1 MRKMPSSCNSRH
13 SKGLHQLAPIR
24 PFFSFRISVV
34 NFHFYRILLSR
45 AQQSTPCA
53 PASIPRSTLYTAQK
67 PPAEESAQESDDEVT
82 SQEGAEP
89 EEEPATPPRQRKP
102 KLTDRAKMGCYL
114 CGTNRSSLFRRWQDS
129 VLAPT
134 IEEIRA
140 ARPESEVICTICY
153 SRALFD
159 SRSAKLS
166 EVRPSLALC
175 SVAN

>member
-1 MRKMPSSCNSRH
+1 MRQLPSSCNSRH
-13 SKGLHQLAPIR
+13 SKGLFHSVPIR
-24 PFFSFRISVV
+24 LLFSFRNSVV
-34 NFHFYRILLSR
+34 NFRFYRILLSG
-45 AQQSTPCA
+45 AQQSIPCA
-53 PASIPRSTLYTAQK
+53 PASVPRSTLYTAQK

-82 SQEGAEP
+82 SQEGAEL

-102 KLTDRAKMGCYL
+102 KLTDRAQMGCYS
-114 CGTNRSSLFRRWQDS
+114 CGITRSSWFHRWQDS
-129 VLAPT
+129 VLAPKLR
-134 IEEIRA
+134 EIQA
-140 ARPESEVICTICY
+140 VRPESEEICTTCY